1 MMHKAALVTGEG
13 YLFGIYQGQTET
25 FLNQRGFSEV

>member
-13 YLFGIYQGQTET
+13 YLFGIDQGQTET